1 MIVLQHNCAGVGQVV
16 VAAMEIGAEIG
27 ADLILLQEEKRG
39 KDRMRSHGAFRW
51 IGDERRRTRA
61 AVRVTSNIEVNDQSA
76 IAGPEAATDIQV
88 LDIRMGSGEMIRVV
102 NVYDQAR
109 SRKDRTRPCQ
119 QADWKCIMDFLVVNS
134 GGRHE

>member
-1 MIVLQHNCAGVGQVV
+1 M
-16 VAAMEIGAEIG
+16 EIG
-27 ADLILLQEEKRG
+27 ADLIFLQEEKRG
-39 KDRMRSHGAFRW
+39 KDSMRSHGAFRW

-61 AVRVTSNIEVNDQSA
+61 AVRVTSNIEVKDQSM

-109 SRKDRTRPCQ
+109 SRNDRTRPCQ
-119 QADWKCIMDFLVVNS
+119 QADWKRIMDFPGGGIVVAGDMSQRSVVLMSTKPLCFPLNTN
-134 GGRHE
+134 